1 MEYKLKLSEKATMII
16 NIGGPELYR
25 GQKAENLA
33 SLENISQLIKEVLKS
48 RHNDITIVEN
58 AERPSPELLA
68 VIKERGECGKGRYE
82 NPEIGLDIEW
92 DYQVFKGSI
101 GKYSYNDPFLKEG
114 ELTEYFALGKYAA
127 VFTDYEDTMEYS
139 GMEEDGIITK
149 FFNGGHSVTY
159 LARDFRITAVE
170 RELETVALRVPK
182 IWTDFKAY
190 DIQGLSGMRA
200 GRKTRLILPDESEIV
215 ITGGKTSYVDG
226 KDVIIPESLEDERE
240 DRITE
245 KYPCK
250 DWKDMKNRLEDAFES
265 FEKLNVPSLDAVR
278 EDLFEKIERFREL
291 AERYS
296 IHGISDSF
304 DASVRNFEE
313 TIKKIYEPEIL
324 SPLTQMLETDK

>member
-16 NIGGPELYR
+16 STDGPELYR

-33 SLENISQLIKEVLKS
+33 DLDNVSELIKEALKS

-139 GMEEDGIITK
+139 GIGEDGIITK

-159 LARDFRITAVE
+159 LARDFRITAVHGKV
-170 RELETVALRVPK
+170 ETAALRVPK
-182 IWTDFKAY
+182 IWPEF
-190 DIQGLSGMRA
+190 QMELHGLSGMHF
-200 GRKTRLILPDESEIV
+200 GRKTRLILPDETEIIV
-215 ITGGKTSYVDG
+215 AGGKVSYING
-226 KDVIIPESLEDERE
+226 KDILIPESLEDERE

-250 DWKDMKNRLEDAFES
+250 DWKDMKNHLEDALES
-265 FEKLNVPSLDAVR
+265 FEKLKVPSINTVR
-278 EDLFEKIERFREL
+278 KDLFEKIDRFREL
-291 AERYS
+291 VERYT
-296 IHGISDSF
+296 IQGISDNF
-304 DASVRNFEE
+304 DTTVRNFEE
-313 TIKKIYEPEIL
+313 TIKKIYEPEIPV
-324 SPLTQMLETDK
+324 PLMQMPGTDK